1 MQSHRQQLK
10 NITAEIRGIERICK
24 MHEGA
29 KKPSDLQLLAR
40 LNLRSEYLKNLYQ
53 KIEGE
58 TKV

>member
-1 MQSHRQQLK
+1 MTSHRMQLRH
-10 NITAEIRGIERICK
+10 IQLELRGIERICK